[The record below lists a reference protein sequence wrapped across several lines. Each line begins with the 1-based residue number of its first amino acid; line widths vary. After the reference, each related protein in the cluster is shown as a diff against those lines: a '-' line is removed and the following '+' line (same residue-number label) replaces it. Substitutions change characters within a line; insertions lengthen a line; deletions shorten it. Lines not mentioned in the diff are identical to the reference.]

1 MNRPDVQALFDRIAP
16 NYDAMNER
24 ISYGRHRVWKRRLA
38 RDAAKCGH
46 RALDLCCGTGDIP
59 LLLLGEGFDA
69 VTGLDFS
76 EAMLAVAAKR
86 LAGRPVSFLRA
97 DANAPLPF
105 QDGSFDTVTI
115 SFGLRNLSEPEAAL
129 AECRR
134 VLTDGGRLY
143 VLDACRPQG
152 IVAKLVYAVQ
162 YRLLFPLLTR
172 KNRTDYDWLR
182 RSSEGFWTPKALRR
196 AARDAGLTPVYG
208 RTYAFGLALYQQFE
222 RAKP

>member
-1 MNRPDVQALFDRIAP
+1 LSRPDVQALFDRIAP

-24 ISYGRHRVWKRRLA
+24 ISYGRHRAWKRRLA
-38 RDAAKCGH
+38 RDAATCGH
-46 RALDLCCGTGDIP
+46 AALDLCCGTGDIP
-59 LLLLGEGFDA
+59 LLLLEEGFTA

-86 LAGRPVSFLRA
+86 LKDKPVTLMQA

-105 QDGSFDTVTI
+105 PDGRFDTVTI
-115 SFGLRNLSEPEAAL
+115 SFGLRNLGEPAAAL

-152 IVAKLVYAVQ
+152 IVAKLVYGLQ
-162 YRLLFPLLTR
+162 YRLLFPLITR
-172 KNRTDYDWLR
+172 KNRADYDWLR
-182 RSSEGFWTPKALRR
+182 RSSEGFWTPKALSQ
-196 AARDAGLTPVYG
+196 AATDAGLRPISA
-208 RTYAFGLALYQQFE
+208 RTYAFGLALYQRFE
-222 RAKP
+222 RATP

>member
-24 ISYGRHRVWKRRLA
+24 ISYGRHRAWKRRLA

-46 RALDLCCGTGDIP
+46 TALDLCCGTGDIP
-59 LLLLGEGFDA
+59 LLLLEEGFWE

-76 EAMLAVAAKR
+76 KAMLAVAAKR
-86 LAGRPVSFLRA
+86 LQGRPVTLLLA

-105 QDGSFDTVTI
+105 PEGRFDTLTI
-115 SFGLRNLSEPEAAL
+115 SFGLRNLGEPAAAL

-134 VLTDGGRLY
+134 VLAPGGRLY
-143 VLDACRPQG
+143 VLDACRPHG
-152 IVAKLVYAVQ
+152 ILAKLVYFMQ
-162 YRLLFPLLTR
+162 YRLFFPLITR
-172 KNRTDYDWLR
+172 KNRADYDWLR
-182 RSSEGFWTPKALRR
+182 RSSEGFWTPHALRQ
-196 AARDAGLTPVYG
+196 AAVDAGLRPIRA

-222 RAKP
+222 RLTP